1 MTRTFANGRTIV
13 HQRDGLV
20 DVAGPPDVCKTPTP
34 AGPAPV
40 PYVNVAR
47 TMDLAQGSRR
57 TRIDGAPIATAG
69 SNLAV
74 STGDEP
80 GTAGGGVIS
89 SRIRGKLRW
98 QSSSLDVRVEGK
110 GVARF
115 NDAVA
120 HNGNT
125 FNTAFIQAGRTGWA
139 YGDDSTW
146 PCPIC
151 LLGPAS
157 HRVHETADSLQLAQR
172 LLAELQQAHSDYVQ
186 NQPNVAAALAQAQAE
201 EAQARQAK
209 QNYQASLRT
218 PSSSS
223 QANPS
228 ADPPGAGQVAGS
240 SSQANPFADPPGAG
254 SSSDGQSGGQAP
266 LTKEQKK
273 QLKQQQKQQQ
283 RQQKEQLKQH
293 DDRIK
298 AALARQR
305 DIGGE
310 NNKTAVHKKTG
321 TGGYMIGVMICKC
334 DEVFAAMSGQTL
346 PGFKAVVE
354 RLGWTACD
362 EVPTVDDY
370 AAANPMIGVVNRWA
384 LQRRWNDA
392 QRKNDKGQAFYN
404 PPGKCA
410 ASKLV
415 TRKDKHIPK
424 AMTEMFFAPNP
435 PHELRLR
442 YRHYQNDGWDPWRV
456 AQLHLTFGRVDPLAR
471 EEPFLDGVTVPS
483 CLSCQSLVPLTLCLH
498 QWRKCPSGRQ
508 PQTPA
513 TTSETQPLLQP
524 DPPPAA
530 NAAGSSSTS

>member
-47 TMDLAQGSRR
+47 TIDLAQGSRR
-57 TRIDGAPIATAG
+57 TRIDGAPIAHAG
-69 SNLAV
+69 SNIFM

-125 FNTAFIQAGRTGWA
+125 FNTAFIQAGSTGWA

-157 HRVHETADSLQLAQR
+157 HRVHETPDSSQLAQQ
-172 LLAELQQAHSDYVQ
+172 LLVELRQAHSDYVQ

-209 QNYQASLRT
+209 QNFEASLAT

-223 QANPS
+223 QA
-228 ADPPGAGQVAGS
+228 D
-240 SSQANPFADPPGAG
+240 PFADPPGAG
-254 SSSDGQSGGQAP
+254 SSGDGQSGGQAP

-273 QLKQQQKQQQ
+273 QQKQQLKQ
-283 RQQKEQLKQH
+283 LKAQLKQY

-298 AALARQR
+298 AALAKQR
-305 DIGGE
+305 DIGAE
-310 NNKTAVHKKTG
+310 NNKTAVQKKTG
-321 TGGYMIGVMICKC
+321 NGGYMIGVMICKC
-334 DEVFAAMSGQTL
+334 NEIFAAMSGQTI

-354 RLGWTACD
+354 RQGWTAC
-362 EVPTVDDY
+362 EETPTVDDY

-392 QRKNDKGQAFYN
+392 QRRNDKGQAFYN

-424 AMTEMFFAPNP
+424 AMTELFFAPTP

-442 YRHYQNDGWDPWRV
+442 YRRYQNDGWDPWRV
-456 AQLHLTFGRVDPLAR
+456 AQLHLSFGRVDPLAL
-471 EEPFLDGVTVPS
+471 EESFPHGVTVPS

-498 QWRKCPSGRQ
+498 QWRKCPSGKQ

-530 NAAGSSSTS
+530 NGAGSSSTS